1 MNQTNVGIDLNLLR
15 VFLAIWDL
23 RSLTAAGERLG
34 LTQPAISH
42 ALRRLRGHFNDPLFV
57 RATNR
62 MLPTD
67 TAVRLHEPL
76 DQAFAIIN
84 RALKERAAFDPR
96 LTQRTFRIAMSD
108 IAEVYSLPRLMTKL
122 TRIAPFARIDVVPFV
137 PDNVVAAMRSGE
149 VDLAI
154 GHIKNTDEDCFSIDV
169 FNDRFVCLVRAGHP
183 IARARLTKASF
194 AGLRF
199 FYARITSPIHHQT
212 IEQWFADRDI
222 GSQIAVRGHFMVAP
236 EIVRNSDLAAIFPES
251 LALRLHQSADFRRLD
266 LPFDLA
272 PIEVKVHSHSRFA
285 SDKGIKWMCETV
297 AEILRPRAN

>member
-1 MNQTNVGIDLNLLR
+1 MNQTNDAIDLNLLR

-23 RSLTAAGERLG
+23 RSLTAAGDRLG

-67 TAVRLHEPL
+67 AAVRLHEPL

-84 RALKERAAFDPR
+84 RAFKERAAFDPR

-108 IAEVYSLPRLMTKL
+108 IAEVYSLPQLMPKL
-122 TRIAPFARIDVVPFV
+122 TRIAPLARIDVVPFV
-137 PDNVVAAMRSGE
+137 PDHVVAAMRSGE

-154 GHIKNTDEDCFSIDV
+154 GHVKNTEDCTSIDV

-183 IARARLTKASF
+183 MAKGRLTKASF

-212 IEQWFADRDI
+212 IEQWFADRDT

-251 LALRLHQSADFRRLD
+251 LALRLHQAKDFRRLD

-285 SDKGIKWMCETV
+285 SDKGIRWMCETV
-297 AEILRPRAN
+297 SEILRDHV

>member
-1 MNQTNVGIDLNLLR
+1 
-15 VFLAIWDL
+15 
-23 RSLTAAGERLG
+23 
-34 LTQPAISH
+34 
-42 ALRRLRGHFNDPLFV
+42 
-57 RATNR
+57 

-67 TAVRLHEPL
+67 AAVRLHEPL

-96 LTQRTFRIAMSD
+96 QTQRTFRIAMSD
-108 IAEVYSLPRLMTKL
+108 IAEVYSLPQLMTKL
-122 TRIAPFARIDVVPFV
+122 TRIAPSTRIDVVPFV

-154 GHIKNTDEDCFSIDV
+154 GHIKNTDEDCSSIDV

-183 IARARLTKASF
+183 IARGRLAKASF
-194 AGLRF
+194 EGLRF

-212 IEQWFADRDI
+212 IEQWFAGRDA

-251 LALRLHQSADFRRLD
+251 LALRLHQAKDFRRLD

-297 AEILRPRAN
+297 SRILREGQ